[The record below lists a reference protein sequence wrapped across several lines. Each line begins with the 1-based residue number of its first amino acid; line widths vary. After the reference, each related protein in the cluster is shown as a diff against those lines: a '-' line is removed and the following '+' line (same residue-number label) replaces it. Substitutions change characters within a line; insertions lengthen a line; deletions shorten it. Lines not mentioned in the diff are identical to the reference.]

1 VITVYN
7 TKRYRQQ
14 RLQYAKGCLGNKKRC
29 LSCKYALRPEDCNLS
44 IQCNEDEV
52 SHGTS
57 YLRCFITH
65 EQFGTK
71 IITYTV
77 SKTIPALKYLR
88 FLLTTYP
95 RLVGYS
101 TVFVFII
108 SVQAYIS
115 TMSTSHDMAE

>member
-1 VITVYN
+1 MTLDNDKISKSYFSFFSFS
-7 TKRYRQQ
+7 RI
-14 RLQYAKGCLGNKKRC
+14 
-29 LSCKYALRPEDCNLS
+29 NL
-44 IQCNEDEV
+44 
-52 SHGTS
+52 
-57 YLRCFITH
+57 H

-108 SVQAYIS
+108 FVQAYIS